1 MGKILVDM
9 IVDLCGHEA
18 VNIRQNIKELK
29 DKFDKSGES
38 LEVKME
44 TIEML
49 ERYFNA
55 VCVCCYIRAEGETN
69 YKKSF
74 SDWCKDIEGVESSKE
89 NGIRFWRDMTFFSL
103 APVTRS

>member
-1 MGKILVDM
+1 MEFFVRCRRTYIFNELNILY
-9 IVDLCGHEA
+9 
-18 VNIRQNIKELK
+18 Q

-55 VCVCCYIRAEGETN
+55 GNLPIYNI
-69 YKKSF
+69 
-74 SDWCKDIEGVESSKE
+74 
-89 NGIRFWRDMTFFSL
+89 
-103 APVTRS
+103 